1 MRMILLG
8 LFTSATIG
16 ALAIPA
22 GAVETSDLTMEAV
35 NQARFE
41 EALDTREGASP
52 LVLKAQILLDR
63 NGASPGV
70 IDGLYGDN
78 VAKAISTFEN
88 VNGLSEDGKLDA
100 EVWSALTKGGGDDV
114 LHEYEITQEDLD
126 HDFAEEIPEDY
137 AELAKMDRL
146 AYTSIEEMLA
156 ERYHMDIDL
165 LKALNEGKDFSKPGT
180 TLVVANVSGGKPGG
194 KVARIEADKEKRQV
208 RAYDSG
214 DKLIVAY
221 PATIGSAETPSPSG
235 THKVD
240 AIAIDPVYY
249 YRPDENFQ
257 QGDNDEPL
265 EIPPGPNN
273 PVGTVWIDLS
283 EPTYGIHGTPEPA
296 AIDKTASHGCVR
308 LTNWDAEELASLVEQ
323 GVTVEFTD

>member
-1 MRMILLG
+1 MRTILLR
-8 LFTSATIG
+8 LLTSATIG
-16 ALAIPA
+16 AFALPA
-22 GAVETSDLTMEAV
+22 GAAEMSDLTMEAV
-35 NQARFE
+35 NQAQFE
-41 EALDTREGASP
+41 EGLQSTEGASP

-78 VAKAISTFEN
+78 VAKAISTFES
-88 VNGLSEDGKLDA
+88 VNELSEDGKLDA
-100 EVWSALTKGGGDDV
+100 EVWSALTEGGGDDV
-114 LHEYEITQEDLD
+114 LREYEITQEDVD
-126 HDFAEEIPEDY
+126 YDFAEEIPEGY

-156 ERYHMDIDL
+156 ERFHMDIDL
-165 LKALNEGKDFSKPGT
+165 LKALNDGKDFSKSGT
-180 TLVVANVSGGKPGG
+180 MLVVANVEGAKPDG
-194 KVARIEADKEKRQV
+194 KVARIEADKNKRQV
-208 RAYDSG
+208 RAYDG
-214 DKLIVAY
+214 EDKLIVAY

-240 AIAIDPVYY
+240 SVAIDPAYY

-257 QGDNDEPL
+257 QGENDQPL

-283 EPTYGIHGTPEPA
+283 EPTYGIHGTPEPSE
-296 AIDKTASHGCVR
+296 IDKTASHGCVR
-308 LTNWDAEELASLVEQ
+308 LTNWDAQELADLVEQ
-323 GVTVEFTD
+323 GVTVEFIE